1 MSSKTITQNDLTNIL
16 NEIFPATSD
25 DMTPAQIEDFVQSL
39 NAVATSSVDY
49 IVEQGQDGMWTYRKW
64 NSGIA
69 ECWGYDSRSWSIT
82 ETYGQLFF
90 AGIPANTFIFPSG
103 FFNSAPMLTCSRAQK
118 EDAPGLA
125 FPSIIDVT
133 ATTFRGYVADST
145 SGTKTIGLTFYARG
159 TWK

>member
-49 IVEQGQDGMWTYRKW
+49 IVEQGISGIWTYRKW

-69 ECWGYDSRSWSIT
+69 ECWGIYT
-82 ETYGQLFF
+82 ETSVAWSATTAASGGYRATTSAIPFPFTF
-90 AGIPANTFIFPSG
+90 AATPVVNAQSNSTSNDYWGTIANS
-103 FFNSAPMLTCSRAQK
+103 
-118 EDAPGLA
+118 
-125 FPSIIDVT
+125 T
-133 ATTFRGYVADST
+133 ATTTQVIVIIDRGATATGKVNLAIQV
-145 SGTKTIGLTFYARG
+145 SGR
-159 TWK
+159 WK

>member
-49 IVEQGQDGMWTYRKW
+49 IVEQGINGIWTYRKW

-69 ECWGYDSRSWSIT
+69 ECWGTYTGTTSYTANAAASGGYRTIISGIALPFTFSAAPKATASHNGTSSNYWGSVANVATSTT
-82 ETYGQLFF
+82 EVG
-90 AGIPANTFIFPSG
+90 
-103 FFNSAPMLTCSRAQK
+103 
-118 EDAPGLA
+118 
-125 FPSIIDVT
+125 VT
-133 ATTFRGYVADST
+133 LDRGNAVT
-145 SGTKTIGLTFYARG
+145 SGAIAVTFNVIG